1 MVSLKTVQVHWN
13 FASVSVLKRLT
24 TWVVAIDNSCQSTQ
38 NFNSVSVLK
47 IYSNCHRLDW
57 YTELANF
64 PESLCLF
71 GHVRQPAPPS
81 VALAKLLANWHFH
94 MLPTSFSGI
103 FLLLLN
109 ISFHFYI
116 FISFPF
122 FHVFFFLFLSSF
134 HRDYSL
140 CPPSSV
146 GMGRHFQIM
155 QMKTARM
162 KRQRPEQRSPLP
174 FNYKW
179 HACHCH
185 FQIYILPYKKHQK
198 AEWNISELVSIAST
212 FLLQLKM

>member
-47 IYSNCHRLDW
+47 IYSNWHRLDW

-103 FLLLLN
+103 FLLLDRCN
-109 ISFHFYI
+109 
-116 FISFPF
+116 
-122 FHVFFFLFLSSF
+122 
-134 HRDYSL
+134 
-140 CPPSSV
+140 
-146 GMGRHFQIM
+146 
-155 QMKTARM
+155 
-162 KRQRPEQRSPLP
+162 
-174 FNYKW
+174 
-179 HACHCH
+179 
-185 FQIYILPYKKHQK
+185 
-198 AEWNISELVSIAST
+198 SET
-212 FLLQLKM
+212 WQLQLHWTFMRKLLKSSNCCGIIENCPSTLKFRFGFSFETFNNLSCCDR